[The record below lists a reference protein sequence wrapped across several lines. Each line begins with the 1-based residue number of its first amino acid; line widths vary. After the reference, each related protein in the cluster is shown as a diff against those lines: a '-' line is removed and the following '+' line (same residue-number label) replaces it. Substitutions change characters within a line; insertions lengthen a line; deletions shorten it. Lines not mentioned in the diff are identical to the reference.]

1 MKRKNKEEQSEPSDG
16 SYYSD
21 SESETSYTSDELEE
35 KIDSYLPII
44 VMNNYNTEEC
54 YHEENPKK
62 KQKLSSSDEQML
74 AYIRNLSVDGEK
86 SILERILNSKFSN
99 EIKKKLIDGYDEKEH
114 SPTEKSKFSLYVE
127 KVLKLPVGKTKK
139 INPNVDN
146 ISKFM
151 ANLRKNLD
159 DAIAGHSET
168 KSEIIDHIT
177 SMLRNP
183 NANSN
188 ILALHSPAGL
198 GKTRFVRALG
208 KALGLPFAQ
217 ISFGGLNDPSLL
229 SGHDYTYIGSKPGK
243 IYDILCK
250 SGYMNGVVMLDEI
263 DKIGDLESSKTREVN
278 GVLTHLLDKEQN
290 CEFYDHYIGHDIP
303 LDLSKILFIASF
315 NNEYNVDPIVLNRL
329 KVIKIKENTLKE
341 KIEIVRKFSI
351 PEITKNLLLEE
362 YKIVVSDNIIKYV
375 ILNKTIHE
383 PGMRNIIKNFRSL
396 FSKINTMLYLEK
408 TSKEDLQNITKDL
421 VYENVF
427 LTRDGVN
434 NIIVT
439 TELVD
444 KFIPKK
450 TSAMEL
456 NMMYN

>member
-1 MKRKNKEEQSEPSDG
+1 MKRTREEDQYFETDG
-16 SYYSD
+16 SYTDSS
-21 SESETSYTSDELEE
+21 SESSYTSEEIEE
-35 KIDSYLPII
+35 KIEKYLPMILVNNYQPDDSYYGEIP
-44 VMNNYNTEEC
+44 N
-54 YHEENPKK
+54 KK
-62 KQKLSSSDEQML
+62 KKLNERDEKML
-74 AYIRNLSVDGEK
+74 NHIRNLSVDNGKSVIEK
-86 SILERILNSKFSN
+86 ILNSNFSI
-99 EIKKKLIDGYDEKEH
+99 EIKKKLIQGYDEKEG
-114 SPTEKSKFSLYVE
+114 STTELSKFSSYVE
-127 KVLKLPVGKTKK
+127 KILKLPIDKFKK
-139 INPNVDN
+139 INPDIEN
-146 ISKFM
+146 ISIFM
-151 ANLRKNLD
+151 SNLRKNLD
-159 DAIAGHSET
+159 DAIYGHNET

-177 SMLRNP
+177 SLLRNP
-183 NANSN
+183 SSNAN
-188 ILALHSPAGL
+188 ILALQGDAGL

-208 KALGLPFAQ
+208 KALGLPFSQ

-250 SGYMNGVVMLDEI
+250 SGYMNGVIMLDEI

-290 CEFYDHYIGHDIP
+290 CEFHDHYIGHDIP

-341 KIEIVRKFSI
+341 KIEIVKKFSI
-351 PEITKNLLLEE
+351 PEITKNLLLED

-408 TSKEDLQNITKDL
+408 ASKEDLQKITKDL
-421 VYENVF
+421 VYENVV

-444 KFIPKK
+444 KFIPKR

-456 NMMYN
+456 NMMYI